1 MSLGEAMTEL
11 NRRTKIAGLEG
22 FEMRRQMER
31 LEEIGIALSI
41 DANDRVETLSKSGE
55 QLIAVPK
62 ML

>member
-1 MSLGEAMTEL
+1 MTEL
-11 NRRTKIAGLEG
+11 NQGMKIAGLEG
-22 FEMRRQMER
+22 FEMRRRIER

-41 DANDRVETLSKSGE
+41 GADDRVEILSKSGE